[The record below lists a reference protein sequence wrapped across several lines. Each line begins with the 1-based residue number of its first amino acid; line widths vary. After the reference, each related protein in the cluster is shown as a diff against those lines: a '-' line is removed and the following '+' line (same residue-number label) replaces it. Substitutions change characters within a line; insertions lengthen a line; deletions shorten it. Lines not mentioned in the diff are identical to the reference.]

1 MEVQSGLCQTLSE
14 TQKTAFFITRLKL
27 SLKEI
32 KYAEF
37 DKRNF
42 HTRMSVKQPFLLNL
56 LFFFYKCYFL
66 LFFFLFFLTRLFYLT
81 INS

>member
-1 MEVQSGLCQTLSE
+1 MDVQPGLCQTLSE
-14 TQKTAFFITRLKL
+14 TPKTAFLMTRLKL

-42 HTRMSVKQPFLLNL
+42 HIRLSVNSHFSR
-56 LFFFYKCYFL
+56 
-66 LFFFLFFLTRLFYLT
+66 TFYLGG
-81 INS
+81 